1 MGFNAL
7 HLEQV
12 MTDPQRLTTTREES
26 EIRWPYPPLNESKRP
41 NVVVI
46 VLDDV
51 GFGQIGCYGSS
62 IKTPHMDADVKLIS

>member
-1 MGFNAL
+1 MKN
-7 HLEQV
+7 
-12 MTDPQRLTTTREES
+12 PQIVGKFLDES
-26 EIRWPYPPLNESKRP
+26 KIRWPYPPLNESKRP

-62 IKTPHMDADVKLIS
+62 IKTPHMDADVTPIS